1 MKTVSEVTGKIYENE
16 DVVFYRNPAQSAFMI
31 SKGAKLIDIFVDSKM
46 KFVFVFD
53 PLFSIYFSAPTKFL
67 SFHYSQLLHLEHPHL

>member
-1 MKTVSEVTGKIYENE
+1 MKTVSEVTGKMYENE

-53 PLFSIYFSAPTKFL
+53 RKDHDRITPLWINNKKTKE
-67 SFHYSQLLHLEHPHL
+67 SEDKNV